1 MPVSPFTVATAK
13 VTIAGALAVLLV
25 ASFLLER
32 GAGWRRR
39 VFGVAFALVLA
50 ASALAYVNLGA
61 FRFGGGFINAWEQYH
76 FFLGSKYLPEIRYDG
91 LYDATVAAMADRY
104 HVPKGVTVRD
114 LTTFELRPAHA
125 SNESV
130 EAARS
135 RFTPE
140 RWQAFGSEVVV
151 FFRTLGLPF
160 ERVICDHGNTGS
172 PSWAALARL
181 LTARTSAG
189 VRTLSWL
196 SFVDV
201 ALLAALSLAI
211 ARAFSLRAMC
221 IAMSIA
227 LLVPNAYDFLGG
239 SILRLDWLVA
249 LGAAACLLEL
259 KRHRTAAVFIAY
271 AIASKPFCALFAVSL
286 GAHYAIDWWRMRRL
300 ERAHLELAA
309 WTAAALVAIVALSA
323 AALGGPSIWFEYGAR
338 IHLNLLEKYYAINYS
353 FRDVFLQLAHEGPAA
368 ALDWT
373 PAAVA
378 ASLPEVEIG
387 DFALSFALARAAML
401 ALLAFVIS
409 RHDDEVFAFGM
420 GAFFVYVV
428 FVTNMYY
435 WQLLLLP
442 AIAFARSCRRD
453 WRKLVYLLACCA
465 FLAGAYRFARSGAAP
480 HLEGFVGSWM
490 LASFCAVLGLTETIA
505 AVAGRRPQ
513 DAESAGQKRI
523 GSTPKHA
530 SNPAIT
536 VMKKFVPSWPSH
548 AKQDR
553 HRVEG

>member
-1 MPVSPFTVATAK
+1 MTPYDVATAK
-13 VTIAGALAVLLV
+13 VAIAGVLAALLV
-25 ASFLLER
+25 ASFFLER

-39 VFGVAFALVLA
+39 AFGLAFALVLA
-50 ASALAYVNLGA
+50 ASALAYVNLGR
-61 FRFGGGFINAWEQYH
+61 FRWDGGLINAWEQYH

-135 RFTPE
+135 RFSPE
-140 RWQAFGSEVVV
+140 RWQAFAADVVV
-151 FFRTLGLPF
+151 FFRPLGLPF

-181 LTARTSAG
+181 FTARLSASA
-189 VRTLSWL
+189 RTLSWL
-196 SFVDV
+196 GFIDV
-201 ALLAALSLAI
+201 VLLLALAAAI
-211 ARAFSLRAMC
+211 ARSFGLRALC
-221 IAMSIA
+221 VAMSIA

-249 LGAAACLLEL
+249 LGAATCLLEL
-259 KRHRTAAVFIAY
+259 KRYRAAAVFLAW

-286 GAHYAIDWWRMRRL
+286 GAHYAITWWRTRRPA
-300 ERAHLELAA
+300 RPHLELVA
-309 WTAAALVAIVALSA
+309 WTAAALVVIVALSA
-323 AALGGPSIWFEYGAR
+323 VALGGPSIWFEYGAR

-378 ASLPEVEIG
+378 ASLPEVEID
-387 DFALSFALARAAML
+387 DFALSFALARAALL
-401 ALLAFVIS
+401 ALLVLVIS

-435 WQLLLLP
+435 WQMLLLP
-442 AIAFARSCRRD
+442 AIAFARGDRRD
-453 WRKLVYLLACCA
+453 WRKLVYLLACCL
-465 FLAGAYRFARSGAAP
+465 FLAVAYLFARSGAAP

-490 LASFCAVLGLTETIA
+490 LALFCAVLGLTEIIA
-505 AVAGRRPQ
+505 AVAGRQRHGP
-513 DAESAGQKRI
+513 ESAG
-523 GSTPKHA
+523 
-530 SNPAIT
+530 
-536 VMKKFVPSWPSH
+536 
-548 AKQDR
+548 
-553 HRVEG
+553 

>member
-13 VTIAGALAVLLV
+13 IAIAGGLAVLLA
-25 ASFLLER
+25 ASFILER

-39 VFGVAFALVLA
+39 AFGVAFALVLG
-50 ASALAYVNLGA
+50 ASTLAYVNLGR
-61 FRFGGGFINAWEQYH
+61 FRWDGGVINAWEQYH
-76 FFLGSKYLPEIRYDG
+76 FFLGSKYLTEIRYDG

-135 RFTPE
+135 RFSPE
-140 RWQAFGSEVVV
+140 RWQEFSSEVAV

-172 PSWAALARL
+172 PAWAVLARPF
-181 LTARTSAG
+181 TAGAGASA
-189 VRTLSWL
+189 RTLSWL
-196 SFVDV
+196 SFLDV
-201 ALLAALSLAI
+201 ALLLALAV
-211 ARAFSLRAMC
+211 AVAHTFDLRVLC
-221 IAMSIA
+221 VAMSIA

-239 SILRLDWLVA
+239 SILRLDWLAA

-259 KRHRTAAVFIAY
+259 KRHRAAAVFLAY

-286 GAHYAIDWWRMRRL
+286 GARYAISWWRARRPA
-300 ERAHLELAA
+300 RPQLELVA
-309 WTAAALVAIVALSA
+309 WTAVALVVIVALSA

-368 ALDWT
+368 VLDWT

-387 DFALSFALARAAML
+387 DFADSFALARAAML
-401 ALLAFVIS
+401 ALLIFVIS

-435 WQLLLLP
+435 WQMLLLP
-442 AIAFARSCRRD
+442 AVAFACGYHRD
-453 WRKLVYLLACCA
+453 WRKLVYLLACCL
-465 FLAGAYRFARSGAAP
+465 FLAAAYLSARSGAAP

-490 LASFCAVLGLTETIA
+490 LALFCVVLIVTEAI
-505 AVAGRRPQ
+505 AVAVQRRRLARANLSP
-513 DAESAGQKRI
+513 
-523 GSTPKHA
+523 
-530 SNPAIT
+530 PA
-536 VMKKFVPSWPSH
+536 P
-548 AKQDR
+548 A
-553 HRVEG
+553 

>member
-1 MPVSPFTVATAK
+1 MNPFTVATAK
-13 VTIAGALAVLLV
+13 IAIAGALAILL
-25 ASFLLER
+25 ALSFILER
-32 GAGWRRR
+32 REAPWRRR
-39 VFGVAFALVLA
+39 AFGVAFALVLA
-50 ASALAYVNLGA
+50 ASTLAYFNLGR
-61 FRFGGGFINAWEQYH
+61 FRWDGGLINAWEQYH
-76 FFLGSKYLPEIRYDG
+76 FFLGSKYLPELRYDG

-104 HVPKGVTVRD
+104 HVPKGTTVRD

-125 SNESV
+125 SHESV

-140 RWQAFGSEVVV
+140 RWQEFGSEVVV

-181 LTARTSAG
+181 LTDRASAN

-201 ALLAALSLAI
+201 ALLIALAAAI
-211 ARAFSLRAMC
+211 VRSFGPRVLC

-239 SILRLDWLVA
+239 SILRLDWLIA

-259 KRHRTAAVFIAY
+259 KRHRAAAVFLAY

-286 GAHYAIDWWRMRRL
+286 GAHYAVSWWRARRPA
-300 ERAHLELAA
+300 RPQLELVA
-309 WTAAALVAIVALSA
+309 WTAAALVVIVALSA

-353 FRDVFLQLAHEGPAA
+353 LRDVFLQLAHEGPRA

-373 PAAVA
+373 PEKVA
-378 ASLPEVEIG
+378 ASLPDVNIG
-387 DFALSFALARAAML
+387 DFTVSFALARAAML
-401 ALLAFVIS
+401 ALLVFVIS

-435 WQLLLLP
+435 WQMLLLP
-442 AIAFARSCRRD
+442 AIAFARGYRRD
-453 WRKLVYLLACCA
+453 WRKLVYLLACCL
-465 FLAGAYRFARSGAAP
+465 FLAVAYLFARSGSAP

-490 LASFCAVLGLTETIA
+490 LALFCVVMIVAEAI
-505 AVAGRRPQ
+505 AVAVQRRRLARANLSP
-513 DAESAGQKRI
+513 
-523 GSTPKHA
+523 
-530 SNPAIT
+530 PAL
-536 VMKKFVPSWPSH
+536 
-548 AKQDR
+548 A
-553 HRVEG
+553 

>member
-1 MPVSPFTVATAK
+1 VSPFTVATAK
-13 VTIAGALAVLLV
+13 IAIAGGLAALLV

-39 VFGVAFALVLA
+39 AFTAAFVLVLA
-50 ASALAYVNLGA
+50 ASTLAYFNLGR
-61 FRFGGGFINAWEQYH
+61 FRWDGGLINAWEQYH

-104 HVPKGVTVRD
+104 HVPKGMTVRD

-125 SNESV
+125 SNESA

-140 RWQAFGSEVVV
+140 RWRTFSDDAAA
-151 FFRTLGLPF
+151 FFRKLGLSL

-172 PSWAALARL
+172 PSWAVLARL
-181 LTARTSAG
+181 FTAGTSASA
-189 VRTLSWL
+189 RRLSL
-196 SFVDV
+196 LGFVDV
-201 ALLAALSLAI
+201 ALLLALSVAV
-211 ARAFSLRAMC
+211 ARTFDLRTLC

-239 SILRLDWLVA
+239 SILRLDWLIA

-259 KRHRTAAVFIAY
+259 KRRRAAAVFLAY

-286 GAHYAIDWWRMRRL
+286 GARYALDWWRARRL
-300 ERAHLELAA
+300 ERARLELVA
-309 WTAAALVAIVALSA
+309 WTAVALVVIVALSA
-323 AALGGPSIWFEYGAR
+323 AALGGPSIWFEYGER

-353 FRDVFLQLAHEGPAA
+353 FRDVFLQLAHQGPAA

-401 ALLAFVIS
+401 ALLVLVIS

-442 AIAFARSCRRD
+442 AIAFARGCRRD
-453 WRKLVYLLACCA
+453 WRKLVDLLACCA
-465 FLAGAYRFARSGAAP
+465 FLAVAYLFARSGAAP

-490 LASFCAVLGLTETIA
+490 LALFCIVLGLTEAVA
-505 AVAGRRPQ
+505 AVAGWRPRE
-513 DAESAGQKRI
+513 AESAR
-523 GSTPKHA
+523 
-530 SNPAIT
+530 
-536 VMKKFVPSWPSH
+536 
-548 AKQDR
+548 
-553 HRVEG
+553 

>member
-1 MPVSPFTVATAK
+1 VTPYLVATAK
-13 VTIAGALAVLLV
+13 VVIASALAALL
-25 ASFLLER
+25 ALSFILER
-32 GAGWRRR
+32 RESPWRRR

-50 ASALAYVNLGA
+50 ASALAYVNLGR
-61 FRFGGGFINAWEQYH
+61 FRWDGGLINAWEQYH

-130 EAARS
+130 AAARA

-140 RWQAFGSEVVV
+140 RWQAFAADVVV
-151 FFRTLGLPF
+151 FFRPLGLPF

-172 PSWAALARL
+172 PSWAVFARL
-181 LTARTSAG
+181 FTSGVGAS

-196 SFVDV
+196 GFLDV
-201 ALLAALSLAI
+201 VLLLGLAAAV
-211 ARAFSLRAMC
+211 ARCFDPRTLC

-239 SILRLDWLVA
+239 SILRLDWLIA
-249 LGAAACLLEL
+249 LGAAACLLERR
-259 KRHRTAAVFIAY
+259 RHRAAAVFLAW

-286 GAHYAIDWWRMRRL
+286 GARYALDWWRTRRL

-323 AALGGPSIWFEYGAR
+323 AVLGGPSIWFEYGAR

-353 FRDVFLQLAHEGPAA
+353 FRDVFLQLAHEGPTAV
-368 ALDWT
+368 LDWT

-378 ASLPEVEIG
+378 ASLPAVNIG
-387 DFALSFALARAAML
+387 DSALAFALARAALL
-401 ALLAFVIS
+401 ALLVFVIS

-420 GAFFVYVV
+420 GAFFVFVV

-435 WQLLLLP
+435 WQMLLLP
-442 AIAFARSCRRD
+442 AIAFARSDRRD
-453 WRKLVYLLACCA
+453 WRTVIYLLACCL
-465 FLAGAYRFARSGAAP
+465 FLAVAYLFARSGSAP
-480 HLEGFVGSWM
+480 HLEGYVGSWM
-490 LASFCAVLGLTETIA
+490 LALFCVLLGATEAVA
-505 AVAGRRPQ
+505 AVTGRRPHR
-513 DAESAGQKRI
+513 A
-523 GSTPKHA
+523 A
-530 SNPAIT
+530 SS
-536 VMKKFVPSWPSH
+536 V
-548 AKQDR
+548 
-553 HRVEG
+553 

>member
-1 MPVSPFTVATAK
+1 MTPYDVATAK
-13 VTIAGALAVLLV
+13 VAIAGALAALLV

-39 VFGVAFALVLA
+39 VFGVTFALVLA
-50 ASALAYVNLGA
+50 ASLLAYVNLGR
-61 FRFGGGFINAWEQYH
+61 FRWDGGLINAWEQYH

-125 SNESV
+125 SLESV

-135 RFTPE
+135 RFTPD
-140 RWQAFGSEVVV
+140 RWRTFSDDVVV
-151 FFRTLGLPF
+151 FFRKLGLPF
-160 ERVICDHGNTGS
+160 EPVICDHGNTGS

-181 LTARTSAG
+181 LTAGTSASA
-189 VRTLSWL
+189 RALSWL
-196 SFVDV
+196 GFIDV
-201 ALLAALSLAI
+201 ALLLALAVAA
-211 ARAFSLRAMC
+211 ARTFDLRTLC

-259 KRHRTAAVFIAY
+259 KRHRAAAVFLAY

-300 ERAHLELAA
+300 ERAHLGLAA

-323 AALGGPSIWFEYGAR
+323 AALGGLSIWIEYGAR

-401 ALLAFVIS
+401 ALLVLVIS
-409 RHDDEVFAFGM
+409 RHDDEIFAFAM

-465 FLAGAYRFARSGAAP
+465 FLAGAYLFARSGSAP

-490 LASFCAVLGLTETIA
+490 LALFCAVMIVTEAIA
-505 AVAGRRPQ
+505 AAAGYRPQ
-513 DAESAGQKRI
+513 AANSAG
-523 GSTPKHA
+523 
-530 SNPAIT
+530 
-536 VMKKFVPSWPSH
+536 
-548 AKQDR
+548 
-553 HRVEG
+553 

>member
-13 VTIAGALAVLLV
+13 IAIAGVLAALLA

-39 VFGVAFALVLA
+39 AFGVAFALVLG
-50 ASALAYVNLGA
+50 ASALAYFNLGR
-61 FRFGGGFINAWEQYH
+61 FRRDGGVINTWEQYH

-130 EAARS
+130 QAARS
-135 RFTPE
+135 RFAPE
-140 RWQAFGSEVVV
+140 RWQEFSAEVAV
-151 FFRTLGLPF
+151 FSRTLGLPF

-172 PSWAALARL
+172 PAWAVLARL
-181 LTARTSAG
+181 FTAG
-189 VRTLSWL
+189 VAANARTLSWL
-196 SFVDV
+196 GFLDV
-201 ALLAALSLAI
+201 ALLLALSVAV
-211 ARAFSLRAMC
+211 ARTFDLRTLC
-221 IAMSIA
+221 VAMSIA

-259 KRHRTAAVFIAY
+259 KRHRAAAVFIAY

-286 GAHYAIDWWRMRRL
+286 GARYAIDWWRARRPA
-300 ERAHLELAA
+300 RTQLELVA
-309 WTAAALVAIVALSA
+309 WTAVALVVIIALSA
-323 AALGGPSIWFEYGAR
+323 VALGGPSIWIEYGAR

-373 PAAVA
+373 VAAVA

-387 DFALSFALARAAML
+387 DFAVSFALARAAML
-401 ALLAFVIS
+401 ALLVLVIS

-420 GAFFVYVV
+420 GAFFVFVV

-435 WQLLLLP
+435 WQMLLLP
-442 AIAFARSCRRD
+442 AIAFARGYGRD

-465 FLAGAYRFARSGAAP
+465 FLAAAYLFARSGTAP

-490 LASFCAVLGLTETIA
+490 LALFCIVLGLTEAVA
-505 AVAGRRPQ
+505 AVAGWRPRE
-513 DAESAGQKRI
+513 AESPG
-523 GSTPKHA
+523 
-530 SNPAIT
+530 
-536 VMKKFVPSWPSH
+536 
-548 AKQDR
+548 
-553 HRVEG
+553 